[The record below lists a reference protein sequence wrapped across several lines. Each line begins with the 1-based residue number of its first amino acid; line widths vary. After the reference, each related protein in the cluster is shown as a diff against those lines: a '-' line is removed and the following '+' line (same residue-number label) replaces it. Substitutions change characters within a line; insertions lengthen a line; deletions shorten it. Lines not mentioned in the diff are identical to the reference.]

1 MAQTETE
8 QLHELLETTE
18 TRAGQ
23 LDGLRKAWDGTRPA
37 AWLSQKSRDA
47 LDGKLSRLGVN
58 IPRLGVR
65 ALAERLRVDGFAGRP
80 AGDGESDGSAAVW
93 DAWKRAGMIG
103 LSDLA
108 HTDRALYGAAMVTV
122 WSSAHD
128 DSRPVAMLDSPRTAA
143 VARDPATGEPIRAVR
158 RWRSSG
164 QDHALMMHSDRLT
177 LWRATAPDAPASFGG
192 WERVGDELPN
202 PLGVV
207 PMTPLVRRTGSDDW
221 DGTSFVADVLDLSD
235 ALAKVLGDAMTTS
248 EYFARPRRWATG
260 LEIEEDD
267 DGNPVD
273 PFGEGRL
280 MQSESPETKFGQ
292 LPSVGLDG
300 YSDLVA
306 VLTQQAG
313 SLLGLPAHYLGLHGD
328 QPPNAESV
336 RASEAQLVST
346 AYAEQR
352 QLDPDWARVAGLL
365 VAVAQPAEP
374 LDLDSHRPVWAS
386 PEVRT
391 PAQAADS
398 ATKLHGIGVPLRE
411 LLTDPLG
418 YSPED
423 AERIS
428 GAARTELLTQA
439 GTALA
444 GRLRP

>member
-8 QLHELLETTE
+8 QLDALLGTVEA
-18 TRAGQ
+18 RAAQ
-23 LDGLRKAWDGTRPA
+23 LVGLRQAWDGSRPA
-37 AWLSQKSRDA
+37 AWLSQKSRTA

-65 ALAERLRVDGFAGRP
+65 ALAERLRIAGFTGRP
-80 AGDGESDGSAAVW
+80 AGDESDDGSAAVW
-93 DAWKRAGMIG
+93 AAWKRAGMVG
-103 LSDLA
+103 LADLA
-108 HTDRALYGAAMVTV
+108 HTDRTLYGGAFVTV

-128 DSRPVAMLDSPRTAA
+128 DSRPVAMLDNPRTAA
-143 VARDPATGEPIRAVR
+143 MQRDAATGEPLVGVR
-158 RWRSSG
+158 RWNGGGDS
-164 QDHALMMHSDRLT
+164 HALVLHRDRMT
-177 LWRATAPDAPASFGG
+177 RWTARGIDAPASFGG
-192 WERVGDELPN
+192 WKRTAELAN

-207 PMTPLVRRTGSDDW
+207 PMTPLVRRAGSDDW
-221 DGTSFVADVLDLSD
+221 EGTSYVADVLDLSD

-260 LEIEEDD
+260 LEIVEDD
-267 DGNPVD
+267 DGNAVD

-328 QPPNAESV
+328 QPPNSESV
-336 RASEAQLVST
+336 RASESQLVST

-365 VAVAQPAEP
+365 VAVAEPAEP
-374 LDLDSHRPVWAS
+374 LDLDSHRPVWES
-386 PEVRT
+386 PEIRT

-411 LLTDPLG
+411 LLTSPLG
-418 YSPED
+418 YSPSD
-423 AERIS
+423 AERIA
-428 GAARTELLTQA
+428 GQARGELITRA
-439 GTALA
+439 GSQL
-444 GRLRP
+444 GKLLP

>member
-8 QLHELLETTE
+8 QLHELLERVELRT
-18 TRAGQ
+18 GQ
-23 LDGLRKAWDGTRPA
+23 LDGLAKAWNGERPA
-37 AWLSQKSRDA
+37 AWLSAKSREA

-58 IPRLGVR
+58 LPRLGVR
-65 ALAERLRVDGFAGRP
+65 ALAERIRVDGFT
-80 AGDGESDGSAAVW
+80 SSTVW

-108 HTDRALYGAAMVTV
+108 HTDRALYGASLVTV

-128 DSRPVAMLDSPRTAA
+128 DSRPVALLDSPRTAA
-143 VARDPATGEPIRAVR
+143 VTRDPATGEPLRAVR
-158 RWRSSG
+158 RWSSSG
-164 QDHALMMHSDRLT
+164 ESHALVMHADRIT
-177 LWRATAPDAPASFGG
+177 KWKATAADAPASFGG
-192 WERVGDELPN
+192 WKRDAEDIPN

-207 PMTPLVRRTGSDDW
+207 PMTPLVRRTGSEDW
-221 DGTSFVADVLDLSD
+221 EGTSFVVDVLDLSD

-260 LEIEEDD
+260 LEIVEDD
-267 DGNPVD
+267 DGEPVD
-273 PFGEGRL
+273 PFGESRL
-280 MQSESPETKFGQ
+280 LQSEDPETKFGQ

-328 QPPNAESV
+328 QPPNSESV

-365 VAVAQPAEP
+365 VAVANPAEP
-374 LDLDSHRPVWAS
+374 LDLDNHRPVWAS
-386 PEVRT
+386 PEIRT

-398 ATKLHGIGVPLRE
+398 ATKLRGIGVPLRE

-418 YSPED
+418 YSPDD
-423 AERIS
+423 AERIA

>member
-8 QLHELLETTE
+8 QLHELLERVELRT
-18 TRAGQ
+18 GQ
-23 LDGLRKAWDGTRPA
+23 LDGLRKAWDGSRPA

-65 ALAERLRVDGFAGRP
+65 SLAERLRVDGFTGRP
-80 AGDGESDGSAAVW
+80 GDGEDNGAAAVW

-108 HTDRALYGAAMVTV
+108 HTDRTLYGAAMVTV

-143 VARDPATGEPIRAVR
+143 VTRDPATGEPIRAVR
-158 RWRSSG
+158 RWSSSG
-164 QDHALMMHSDRLT
+164 ESHALVMHADRLT
-177 LWRATAPDAPASFGG
+177 RWRATASDAPASFGG

-221 DGTSFVADVLDLSD
+221 DGTSYVADVLDISD

-248 EYFARPRRWATG
+248 EDFARPRRWATG
-260 LEIEEDD
+260 LEIVEDE

-280 MQSESPETKFGQ
+280 MQSEDPETKFGQ

-328 QPPNAESV
+328 QPPNSESV

-352 QLDPDWARVAGLL
+352 QLDPGWARVAGLL
-365 VAVAQPAEP
+365 VAVAQPAEL

-423 AERIS
+423 AARI
-428 GAARTELLTQA
+428 AAQQRTDLILQA
-439 GTALA
+439 GSQL

>member
-1 MAQTETE
+1 MAQTERE
-8 QLHELLETTE
+8 QLHELLERVE
-18 TRAGQ
+18 TRSGQ
-23 LDGLRKAWDGTRPA
+23 LDGLRQAWDGTRPA
-37 AWLSQKSRDA
+37 AWLSQKSRTA
-47 LDGKLSRLGVN
+47 LDGKISRLGVN

-65 ALAERLRVDGFAGRP
+65 SLAERLRVDGFTGRP
-80 AGDGESDGSAAVW
+80 AGDGEDDGSAAAW
-93 DAWKRAGMIG
+93 DAWKRAGMVG

-108 HTDRALYGAAMVTV
+108 HTDRTLYGCSFVTV

-143 VARDPATGEPIRAVR
+143 VTRDPATGEPIRAVR
-158 RWRSSG
+158 RWSSSG
-164 QDHALMMHSDRLT
+164 QAHALMMHSDRLT

-192 WERVGDELPN
+192 WEKTDELDN

-221 DGTSFVADVLDLSD
+221 DGTSYVADVLDLSD

-260 LEIEEDD
+260 LEIVEDE

-328 QPPNAESV
+328 QPPNSESV

-365 VAVAQPAEP
+365 AAVAQPADP

-423 AERIS
+423 ADRI
-428 GAARTELLTQA
+428 AAQQRTDLIMQA
-439 GTALA
+439 GSQL